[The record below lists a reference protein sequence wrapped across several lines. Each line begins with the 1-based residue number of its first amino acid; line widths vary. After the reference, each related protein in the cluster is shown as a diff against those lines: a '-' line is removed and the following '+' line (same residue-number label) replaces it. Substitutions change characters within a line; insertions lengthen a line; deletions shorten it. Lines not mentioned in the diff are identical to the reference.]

1 MIELLYTTLV
11 IFGFFIPV
19 FLMLPNFS
27 IMKLIFV
34 FFQFILF
41 IILLSNNFYKKLS
54 LYKGEQFKFI
64 QNTGFLPI
72 NSLYK
77 SSSYDDLGN
86 PTINFGTMS
95 SSEFSLIKTEKFS
108 TQCLDN
114 YWIQSDESCPITDI
128 YLGNKNDNKYQNY
141 IKITENEYIYYSK
154 ENKIGKLYES
164 FNYTEF
170 KENKEIVILLI
181 P

>member
-11 IFGFFIPV
+11 ILGFFIPV

-95 SSEFSLIKTEKFS
+95 SSVL
-108 TQCLDN
+108 
-114 YWIQSDESCPITDI
+114 
-128 YLGNKNDNKYQNY
+128 
-141 IKITENEYIYYSK
+141 
-154 ENKIGKLYES
+154 
-164 FNYTEF
+164 
-170 KENKEIVILLI
+170 V
-181 P
+181 